1 MNLNYYMATAM
12 MEQMRDE
19 RLREAANERLWRK
32 AVRAV
37 QRGREPVGPA
47 TSAKPS
53 SLATA

>member
-12 MEQMRDE
+12 MDQMRDE

-32 AVRAV
+32 AVRSV
-37 QRGREPVGPA
+37 QRGRKPAGPA
-47 TSAKPS
+47 TSTKPS